1 MIVLDLSIIFF
12 ALLALFY
19 SGGIMVRSLTLM
31 GRFLQISEYMLSFV
45 LVAFAT
51 SLPEFFIGLSSA
63 INNSPLLSVGNI
75 VGANVLNATMVLG
88 AAVIVAVKLDFNQ
101 VIKKEDI
108 QVTLGLLL
116 LPVLLLLDGYLSRN
130 DGFILLFFFGGY
142 LVYLFNQERET
153 PAVDGLGTEKPTLSE
168 FMKNLGKFALAALAL
183 LISSH
188 LAVSKSV
195 VLSQA
200 FSLPLFFIGIIVA
213 IGTTLPETIFGIKS
227 VLLGHKS
234 MAFGN
239 ALGSIIVNL
248 SLILGM
254 VAAIRPIEI
263 TEPSRV
269 FFGLLLAASLVTLI
283 QLIRLTKGYISRP
296 FGFFLL
302 FIAIAFIIIELVLS
316 VPIK

>member
-1 MIVLDLSIIFF
+1 MIILDLGIIFI

-19 SGGIMVRSLTLM
+19 SGGIMVRSLTLI
-31 GRFLQISEYMLSFV
+31 GRFLQMSEYALSFV

-63 INNSPLLSVGNI
+63 INNTPTLSVGNVI
-75 VGANVLNATMVLG
+75 GANVLNATMVLG
-88 AAVIVAVKLDFNQ
+88 VAVIFAGKLDFAR

-108 QVTLGLLL
+108 QVTFGFLL
-116 LPVLLLLDGYLSRN
+116 LPVLLFLDGSLGRY
-130 DGFILLFFFGGY
+130 DGFLLLFFFGGY

-153 PAVDGLGTEKPTLSE
+153 QVVDGGGQEKPTLSE
-168 FMKNLGKFALAALAL
+168 FMKNLGKFAAAALVL

-188 LAVSKSV
+188 IVVSKSV
-195 VLSQA
+195 LLSQV

-227 VLLGHKS
+227 VFLGHKS

-248 SLILGM
+248 SLVLGM
-254 VAAIRPIEI
+254 VAVIRPVEI
-263 TEPSRV
+263 VEPSRV
-269 FFGLLLAASLVTLI
+269 FFGLLLTAFLVVLI
-283 QLIRLTKGYISRP
+283 QLICMVKGYIARS

-302 FIAIAFIIIELVLS
+302 LIALVFIIIEAFLS
-316 VPIK
+316 FSIK

>member
-1 MIVLDLSIIFF
+1 MIALDLGIIFF

-19 SGGIMVRSLTLM
+19 SGGVMVRSLTLI
-31 GRFLQISEYMLSFV
+31 GRFLQMSEYMLSFV

-63 INNSPLLSVGNI
+63 INNTALLSVGNI
-75 VGANVLNATMVLG
+75 IGANVLNATMVLG
-88 AAVIVAVKLDFNQ
+88 VAVIFAGKLDFAR

-116 LPVLLLLDGYLSRN
+116 LPVLLLIDGFLSRY
-130 DGFILLFFFGGY
+130 DGLILLFLFGGY
-142 LVYLFNQERET
+142 LVYLFNQERKK
-153 PAVDGLGTEKPTLSE
+153 PVVDGVGEEKPTLNE
-168 FMKNLGKFALAALAL
+168 FMKSLGKFSIAAFVL

-188 LAVSKSV
+188 IIVSKSV

-200 FSLPLFFIGIIVA
+200 FSLPLFFIGVIVA

-227 VLLGHKS
+227 VFLGHKS
-234 MAFGN
+234 MALGN

-254 VAAIRPIEI
+254 VAVIRPVAIV
-263 TEPSRV
+263 EPSRV
-269 FFGLLLAASLVTLI
+269 FLGLFLTASLVVLI
-283 QLIRLTKGYISRP
+283 QLFRLIKGYIGRP

-302 FIAIAFIIIELVLS
+302 FVAAVFIFVEAMLS
-316 VPIK
+316 FGVR